1 MAYQQGPNLVDV
13 CFITC
18 NSDGSFD
25 IWIFIAQIHNKY
37 CEKGL
42 FFLFCMFL
50 FVLYVLI
57 FIFILR
63 QDIFI
68 WTRAVL

>member
-37 CEKGL
+37 CEKG
-42 FFLFCMFL
+42 FLF
-50 FVLYVLI
+50 
-57 FIFILR
+57 FILR